1 MKHEIWNPLYE
12 RICRDFGFDPVADLE
27 CANTLARLLG
37 NKSDESLMVVRK
49 HVSSTVL
56 VCGGGA
62 NLEEELSSIEMRW
75 PIVAADSA
83 TSILLESGI
92 TPDIIVTDL
101 DGVVEDQVEFNSRG
115 VPVVMHAH
123 GDNQQ
128 AIKRHVNRFGGAVVG
143 TCQCSPPEHLFNFG
157 GFTDGDRAAC
167 ICSELGAKTILLTG
181 FDFENPSM
189 KPGKNR
195 DVKKRKLRWA
205 RTILDELAAEG
216 IRVIPVMS
224 YREL

>member
-1 MKHEIWNPLYE
+1 MKPETWKPIYE
-12 RICRDFGFDPVADLE
+12 RICSDFGFDPAADIE
-27 CANTLARLLG
+27 CARTLASLLG
-37 NKSDESLMVVRK
+37 SKSEESLESVRK
-49 HVSSTVL
+49 HVSPIVL

-101 DGVVEDQVEFNSRG
+101 DGVVEDQVEFNAGG
-115 VPVVMHAH
+115 VPVVVHAH
-123 GDNQQ
+123 GDNRQ
-128 AIKRHVNRFGGAVVG
+128 AIERHVNLFGGSVVG
-143 TCQCSPPEHLFNFG
+143 TCQCAPPEHLFNFG

-195 DVKKRKLRWA
+195 EVKRRKLRWA
-205 RTILDELAAEG
+205 RTILDELMAEG
-216 IRVIPVMS
+216 TRVIPVMS
-224 YREL
+224 YRER